1 MQVIYS
7 YKTMAE
13 AQADCISRRAELLTI
28 TSEAEQSKIT
38 TIIAETGTHYWLGMR
53 WDSDRDGDGVMMT

>member
-1 MQVIYS
+1 MEQVIYS

-53 WDSDRDGDGVMMT
+53 WGH